1 MGSFRSAIRTMVT
14 KHASLNMKMVNRF
27 HTRLQFNIHN
37 HISRREGG
45 AGLCDQEADAVRGV
59 RGAQEQERA
68 GGVLL
73 LLLRPLQH
81 RPRLPHGQV
90 LDPRPPNSD
99 PRMAV

>member
-1 MGSFRSAIRTMVT
+1 MQIY
-14 KHASLNMKMVNRF
+14 LC
-27 HTRLQFNIHN
+27 NIF
-37 HISRREGG
+37 RREGG
-45 AGLCDQEADAVRGV
+45 ARLCDQEADAVRGV